1 MIVLRNF
8 LARDIPILQK
18 YRYPDLT
25 GQEIQKMIKQWGQK
39 EYEGKYFEL
48 FAVTD
53 GQTLVGSISLYQH
66 TKSIVSFGPEI
77 FTEYRRRGYASAA
90 IREAFQIAKDKGY
103 RIVLD
108 QVRTDNTASIA
119 LHRKLG
125 FETDAYEYKNKKG
138 NGVYLFLKLLQ

>member
-25 GQEIQKMIKQWGQK
+25 GQEIHEMMEQWNQK
-39 EYEGKYFEL
+39 EYEGKYFEM
-48 FAVTD
+48 FAIMD
-53 GQTLVGSISLYQH
+53 GETCVGSLSLYQH
-66 TKSIVSFGPEI
+66 TQSVVSFGPEI

-90 IREAFQIAKDKGY
+90 IREAFQIAKHRGY
-103 RIVLD
+103 GVVLD
-108 QVRTDNTASIA
+108 RVRTNNTASIA
-119 LHRKLG
+119 LHKRLG

-138 NGVYLFLKLLQ
+138 NSVYLFLKLLQ